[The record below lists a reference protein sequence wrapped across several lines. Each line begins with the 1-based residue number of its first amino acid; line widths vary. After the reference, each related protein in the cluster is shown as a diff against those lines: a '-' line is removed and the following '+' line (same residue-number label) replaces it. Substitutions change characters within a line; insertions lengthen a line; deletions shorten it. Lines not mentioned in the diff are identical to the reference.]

1 MSVRS
6 ERRERRYNFIS
17 SAVLF
22 SFTFLV
28 IIMFFH
34 FIRFPKVD
42 GSSMEPS
49 FHDRDT
55 LVMLYTN
62 SLYTIKND
70 DVVVLWS
77 DTLGEYII
85 KRVVGVPGDRIEI
98 KEGQVYRNG
107 VRLYETYL
115 NSHLWAEVMDAVD
128 VTVPDGHVYVM
139 GDNRDDSTDSRV
151 IGFIE
156 IKCVFGKVLFAV

>member
-1 MSVRS
+1 
-6 ERRERRYNFIS
+6 
-17 SAVLF
+17 
-22 SFTFLV
+22 
-28 IIMFFH
+28 
-34 FIRFPKVD
+34 
-42 GSSMEPS
+42 
-49 FHDRDT
+49 
-55 LVMLYTN
+55 MLYTH

-98 KEGQVYRNG
+98 REGQVYRNG
-107 VRLYETYL
+107 VRIYESYL

-128 VTVPDGHVYVM
+128 VTVPEGHIYVM

-156 IKCVFGKVLFAV
+156 ADCVFGKVLFAM